1 MTLKINS
8 VAPDFTAQT
17 QMGEI
22 KFHEWLGDSW
32 GVLFSHPKDFT
43 PVCTTELGALARMK
57 PDFDARNVKVMGL
70 SVDPVS
76 DHEKWLEDITD
87 VCGMKPEYPI
97 VADEKLEV
105 AKLYNMLEG
114 DAGTTSMG
122 RTAVDNETV
131 RTVYIVRPDKRIGL
145 FLTYPMTTGRNFAE
159 ILRAIDSMQRTAKH
173 KIATPADWKPG
184 EDVIIVPKVTN
195 EEAKK
200 IYPDGWETIKP
211 YLRKVPDPQKVKL
224 DTKLLNQQSQHWE
237 KNFSN
242 KPEMFGLEASEP
254 AKKSLKIF
262 QENNINT
269 IIELGAG
276 LGRDSIYFSINNLSV
291 TSLDYSQSGINIINK
306 KINKDKLKNIK
317 TKVFDIRQKL
327 PFEDNSIDGCFSHML
342 YCMALSNQNLF
353 NLNKEICRILKPD
366 GLNIYTVRNEHDG
379 DYKNGIHRGEDMYE
393 NDGFIVHFLTKQK

>member
-1 MTLKINS
+1 
-8 VAPDFTAQT
+8 
-17 QMGEI
+17 
-22 KFHEWLGDSW
+22 
-32 GVLFSHPKDFT
+32 
-43 PVCTTELGALARMK
+43 
-57 PDFDARNVKVMGL
+57 
-70 SVDPVS
+70 
-76 DHEKWLEDITD
+76 
-87 VCGMKPEYPI
+87 
-97 VADEKLEV
+97 
-105 AKLYNMLEG
+105 
-114 DAGTTSMG
+114 
-122 RTAVDNETV
+122 
-131 RTVYIVRPDKRIGL
+131 
-145 FLTYPMTTGRNFAE
+145 
-159 ILRAIDSMQRTAKH
+159 
-173 KIATPADWKPG
+173 
-184 EDVIIVPKVTN
+184 
-195 EEAKK
+195 
-200 IYPDGWETIKP
+200 
-211 YLRKVPDPQKVKL
+211 
-224 DTKLLNQQSQHWE
+224 
-237 KNFSN
+237 
-242 KPEMFGLEASEP
+242 MFGLEASEP

-393 NDGFIVHFLTKQK
+393 NDGFIVHFFNKTKINQLTDGFKNIKIESFEEGHFQENSIL